1 MQKQTSNKSNKV
13 ANKQGDKAMK
23 KAQAQQK
30 VRIEDTIYELVGKAS
45 EADKNIKMQKV
56 TGYVS
61 VKYGN
66 KVLFEFHDKKKSIS
80 HLTFSNKQQAFA
92 ILKENKLIHRVVP
105 ASYGWKY
112 NTECLLTQEL
122 AKKFPAILKSVI
134 EEAVAERNLKE
145 KTIEKKVAKA

>member
-23 KAQAQQK
+23 KAPVEQK
-30 VRIEDTIYELVGKAS
+30 VRIEDTIYTLVGKAS
-45 EADKNIKMQKV
+45 EADKNIKIQKV

-122 AKKFPAILKSVI
+122 AKKFPAILKSII

-145 KTIEKKVAKA
+145 KATEKKVAKA